1 MVLRMSLHTKP
12 PLKPHRWRAAAL
24 ACGLSLAAGAAWAQV
39 PTFQPSFTPTFGDK
53 PQATPDTGTAAMA
66 SAPAVTPDTQAPQLP
81 QLGEGIL
88 VSVND
93 DMITSYDLK
102 QRMLLLIVT
111 SGVQVTDQNYQA
123 FQQQALNSLIDEALE
138 RQEMDHWKVKVED
151 KDIDDEIGRMA
162 QQSNLTGP
170 QLLAELKKVGIAPET
185 LRQQISAESGWND
198 LVGGRYHANAA
209 VGKAQID
216 STMDKIISDG
226 QKPQYLVAEIFLDP
240 AQAGGLP
247 NAQAGAKQLYD
258 QIKSG
263 AAPFQAVARQFS
275 NAPSAGNGGDAGWLV
290 SGNID
295 PTIEAALQTANP
307 GDMTPPITTKDGVY
321 IYLLRQ
327 KRQGA
332 ADMVMRLR
340 QATVKLPANASA
352 ADVSNA
358 QTALLNFRSKT
369 PSCNAIDNLP
379 AKVNTGMVQI
389 NDLGE
394 AQLSDLQPTYADA
407 LRPLKEG
414 QTTAPLRSAVNMNV
428 LYVCDRRLAG
438 DDAVTRDQ
446 VENNLVNQRLSMLGK
461 RYLSELHSTATI
473 ENH

>member
-1 MVLRMSLHTKP
+1 MSKTH
-12 PLKPHRWRAAAL
+12 PLKPHPWRAAAL
-24 ACGLSLAAGAAWAQV
+24 ACGLSLCAGAAWAQV
-39 PTFQPSFTPTFGDK
+39 PTFQPSFKPTFDASQS
-53 PQATPDTGTAAMA
+53 QATPDTGAAAMA

-111 SGVQVTDQNYQA
+111 SGVQVTNQNYAA
-123 FQQQALNSLIDEALE
+123 FQQQAMNSLIDEALE
-138 RQEMDHWKVKVED
+138 NQEMTHWKVTVDD

-170 QLLAELKKVGIAPET
+170 QLVDELKKVGIAPET
-185 LRQQISAESGWND
+185 LRKQISAEQGWND
-198 LVGGRYHANAA
+198 LVGGRYHSNAA
-209 VGKAQID
+209 VGKAQVD
-216 STMDKIISDG
+216 ATMDKIIADG

-240 AQAGGLP
+240 AQAGGLA

-275 NAPSAGNGGDAGWLV
+275 NSPSAGNGGDAGWLV

-295 PTIEAALQTANP
+295 PTIEAALQVANP

-327 KRQGA
+327 KRDGN

-340 QATVKLPANASA
+340 QASVALPANASPSE
-352 ADVSNA
+352 VSNA
-358 QTALLNFRSKT
+358 QTALLNFRQKT
-369 PSCNAIDNLP
+369 SSCNAIDNLP
-379 AKVNTGMVQI
+379 AKINTGSVQVS
-389 NDLGE
+389 DLGE
-394 AQLSDLQPTYADA
+394 TQLSDLQPTYADA

-414 QTTAPLRSAVNMNV
+414 QATAPLRNAVNMDV

-438 DDAVTRDQ
+438 SDAVTPDE

-461 RYLSELHSTATI
+461 RYLTELHSTATI